1 MFEIKSVFNSLNFN
15 DFRNKNFLLNIFN
28 NLSKLCFPQN
38 LKMFE
43 NNYFKLLIID
53 FQNDKF
59 YEKRIFIIYTYL
71 IYRFQFLRINI
82 ISTLFIIFWFYISSE
97 TNLKFNQYIISTTL
111 NKIITLF
118 YKFTILKFMTIFTIF
133 IFMTIFKSNKIQTF
147 FWNGYTY
154 TC

>member
-133 IFMTIFKSNKIQTF
+133 IFMTIFKSNKTQTF

>member
-82 ISTLFIIFWFYISSE
+82 ISTLFIIF
-97 TNLKFNQYIISTTL
+97 
-111 NKIITLF
+111 
-118 YKFTILKFMTIFTIF
+118 
-133 IFMTIFKSNKIQTF
+133 
-147 FWNGYTY
+147 
-154 TC
+154 

>member
-133 IFMTIFKSNKIQTF
+133 IFMTIFKSNKIQSF